1 MTAMVAAHIA
11 LASIDEARW
20 AGVRRGI
27 NASIA
32 DIEKMAKTASDAEV
46 ITLIKVI
53 RQLNTLTVKL
63 AEDN

>member
-20 AGVRRGI
+20 LGVRRGI
-27 NASIA
+27 NAAIS
-32 DIEKMAKTASDAEV
+32 DIERMAKDATDAEV

-53 RQLNTLTVKL
+53 RQLNTLTVAM